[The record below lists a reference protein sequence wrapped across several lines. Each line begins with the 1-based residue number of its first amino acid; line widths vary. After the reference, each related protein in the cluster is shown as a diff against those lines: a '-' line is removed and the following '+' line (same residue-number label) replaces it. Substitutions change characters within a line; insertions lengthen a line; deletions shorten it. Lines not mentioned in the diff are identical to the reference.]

1 MTESMIFPPSDR
13 PNPQPLLS
21 SRVGPISDDERR
33 KYEEERTK
41 LYAQLDEKDDE
52 IQSQSQQVERQK
64 QQLMEQVCVL

>member
-1 MTESMIFPPSDR
+1 MTESMIFSTPDR
-13 PNPQPLLS
+13 PTPQPLLS

-41 LYAQLDEKDDE
+41 LYAQIDEKDDE

-64 QQLMEQVCVL
+64 QQLMEQVYF